1 MPHLTRLRQEV
12 VNVMKICMF
21 IFSHLKITYT
31 SIYNKEISAKNP
43 WDLQEEKK
51 KRTGF
56 IAYNTK

>member
-1 MPHLTRLRQEV
+1 
-12 VNVMKICMF
+12 MKICMF